1 MKTKIKMQFDP
12 YVASVVGVD
21 CSIMLSNIEFW
32 VETNEKNKINFHEGK
47 YWMYNSINA
56 FCELFPFWSE
66 QNIKTIL
73 SKLIKHR
80 YIKKGKFNKKGY
92 DKTSWYTLDV
102 PSVEPVRLEL
112 TNHQLELTNPL
123 VSSNQ
128 PIPDNKPDDKQQ
140 IKIISTQEEK
150 TGPAEPIL
158 VEAKPT
164 LPEKLGRTYIT
175 RLLTVYKR
183 LFVDKFGFEPTI
195 NVSLFGKTCKELCEA
210 HSEVQLAA
218 MMIIFFN
225 WNGMNGGD
233 ARAQQRL
240 VEATFPITWF
250 KNGINTYEAYAR
262 NVFNL
267 DLDKPEELLQFLREN
282 LPKSASYP
290 QQPTGV

>member
-1 MKTKIKMQFDP
+1 MIYEKGTFVVVPNKNYLRGKPAEMQSVYLWLVDHSNDNGQCFP
-12 YVASVVGVD
+12 SRKKLSKEAGCGVATVD
-21 CSIMLSNIEFW
+21 KYLSNL
-32 VETNEKNKINFHEGK
+32 VEDGFVKITPRFNHDTNSR
-47 YWMYNSINA
+47 NSNM
-56 FCELFPFWSE
+56 
-66 QNIKTIL
+66 
-73 SKLIKHR
+73 
-80 YIKKGKFNKKGY
+80 
-92 DKTSWYTLDV
+92 YTLLLIQGLSENDST
-102 PSVEPVRLEL
+102 P
-112 TNHQLELTNPL
+112 
-123 VSSNQ
+123 
-128 PIPDNKPDDKQQ
+128 PIKND
-140 IKIISTQEEK
+140 IVTI
-150 TGPAEPIL
+150 PIL
-158 VEAKPT
+158 NSTHLTQVTVPVEIASTEVKETKPT

-195 NVSLFGKTCKELCEA
+195 NVPLFGKTCKELCEA

-240 VEATFPITWF
+240 VEATFPIVWF

-267 DLDKPEELLQFLREN
+267 DLDKPQELLQFLREN
-282 LPKSASYP
+282 LPKSSSYP